1 MFNYFDDIE
10 QKNIMWQAT
19 VRYSDVYN
27 MSEEEKEL
35 FVNALGLAVQKVCW
49 DFGLHNQRR
58 IIRQKGQAMSEPMYL
73 QGDEYALK
81 GIEGDIDEDDDSGL
95 PDRMWEDDE

>member
-1 MFNYFDDIE
+1 MENYFKDVE
-10 QKNIMWQAT
+10 SKNIMWQAT

-49 DFGLHNQRR
+49 DYNN
-58 IIRQKGQAMSEPMYL
+58 MSEEEKEL
-73 QGDEYALK
+73 FVNAL
-81 GIEGDIDEDDDSGL
+81 GL
-95 PDRMWEDDE
+95 AVQKVCWDYKVIN

>member
-1 MFNYFDDIE
+1 MAPNFYEDIE
-10 QKNIMWQAT
+10 AKNIMWQAT

-49 DFGLHNQRR
+49 DYRVVN
-58 IIRQKGQAMSEPMYL
+58 
-73 QGDEYALK
+73 
-81 GIEGDIDEDDDSGL
+81 
-95 PDRMWEDDE
+95 